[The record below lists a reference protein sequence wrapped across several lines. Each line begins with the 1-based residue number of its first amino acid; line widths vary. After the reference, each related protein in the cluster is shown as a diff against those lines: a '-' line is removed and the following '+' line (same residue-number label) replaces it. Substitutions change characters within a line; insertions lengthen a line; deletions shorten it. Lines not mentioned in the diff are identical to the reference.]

1 MYKEDD
7 TVIVAASRT
16 AIGSFN
22 GVFINTPTYKLGSAV
37 IKSLLEKSN
46 LDPLDVDEIILGQIL
61 TAGQGQNPARQAAVD
76 AGVPYEKPSWLINQL
91 CASGLRAVIL
101 AHQQIFENNNKIMIA
116 GGQENMSMTPH
127 TTAIRN
133 GKKMGDI
140 TLSDSMINDALVD
153 FFNNYHMGIT
163 AENVAQQWKI
173 DRKTQDNFAYQ
184 SQLKAS
190 KAQESGR
197 FDEEICPVK
206 IKNRSTEEII
216 LNDQYIRKNIN
227 IEDIEALRPIFKKEG
242 GTVTAANASGINDGA
257 AGLLLMSYKRAKN
270 LGISPLV
277 KIVGWGQAGVD
288 PSIMGIGPIPAVKNA
303 LKNTGWSIDDI
314 DLFELNEAFAA
325 QACACSD
332 DLGIPSEKLNVNG
345 GAIALGHPVGASGA
359 RILVTLI
366 HEMLKRNVSKG
377 LASLCV
383 GGGMGV
389 ALCVEREI

>member
-1 MYKEDD
+1 LYKEDD
-7 TVIVAASRT
+7 TVIVAAART

-37 IKSLLEKSN
+37 IKSLLEKSTI
-46 LDPLDVDEIILGQIL
+46 DPSDVDEIIMGQIL

-76 AGVPYEKPSWLINQL
+76 AGIPYEKPSWLINQL

-101 AHQQIFENNNKIMIA
+101 AHQQIHENNDKIMIA
-116 GGQENMSMTPH
+116 GGQENMSMAPH
-127 TTAIRN
+127 TATIRN
-133 GKKMGDI
+133 GQKMGDI
-140 TLSDSMINDALVD
+140 TLGDSMINDALID

-163 AENVAQQWKI
+163 AENVAQKWKI
-173 DRKTQDNFAYQ
+173 DRKTQDDFAYQ

-190 KAQESGR
+190 KAQDSGR
-197 FDEEICPVK
+197 FVEEICPVI
-206 IKNRSTEEII
+206 IKNRKTGEIV

-227 IEDIEALRPIFKKEG
+227 IEDIEALRPIFKKED

-257 AGLLLMSYKRAKN
+257 AGLMLMSYKRAKSMG
-270 LGISPLV
+270 LSPLV

-303 LKNTGWSIDDI
+303 LKNTGWSIGDI

-325 QACACSD
+325 QACACSH
-332 DLGIPSEKLNVNG
+332 DLAIPSERLNVNG

>member
-140 TLSDSMINDALVD
+140 TLSDSMINDALID

-216 LNDQYIRKNIN
+216 LNDQYIRKNIY

>member
-140 TLSDSMINDALVD
+140 TLSDSMINDALID

-242 GTVTAANASGINDGA
+242 GTVTAANASGMNDGA

>member
-140 TLSDSMINDALVD
+140 TLSDSMINDALID